1 VKIPYD
7 IRNQH
12 IYVPGKTRHG
22 KSTLLGEMA
31 LQDIEQEPI
40 GAGVCVIDPKGDLVS
55 KMLHWIPESRKDD
68 CIYIDPDNPISIDF
82 WDAASPREEE
92 TLSDEL
98 KHLITKGVSTD
109 SMPLMESIISDV
121 IQTLFEAKKNGL
133 NPAPTVLDIHDF
145 LALPS
150 CRRRVMN
157 CIKSERW
164 KERWSEGNFPNAK
177 DRQPTLTRMNRY
189 VNSEYLKTILGC
201 SKPKLNIARV
211 MDDRK
216 ILLVNLGGIDEP
228 SRIFA
233 TILVSKIY
241 QAAKRRAKLPESERI
256 PFHLYVDEFEFFQ
269 TQDFTN
275 ILSFAGGY
283 GLRLTLA
290 NQFLSQLDSTIKAS
304 IKGNVDSFIIFK
316 LSPEDAREFRYL
328 SDAYYRDDRGNP
340 LPLDLANIHKHWAF
354 YAISG
359 QTKVYAPTKPPRG
372 QSPVSYAPY
381 IRNRMLRDYRCPSGQ
396 TPPTP
401 LNSEHGKPDPEST
414 EGTVLP
420 DQKQTPGPSSA
431 SGSLRPTEQGS
442 RRSPPKAGTQPK
454 RHPDRKPDP

>member
-1 VKIPYD
+1 LKIPYD
-7 IRNQH
+7 VRNQH
-12 IYVPGKTRHG
+12 IYIPGKTRHG

-31 LQDIEQEPI
+31 LQDIEQKPI

-68 CIYIDPDNPISIDF
+68 CIYIDPENPIPIDF

-92 TLSDEL
+92 TLADEL

-121 IQTLFEAKKNGL
+121 IQTLFEAKKNGFT
-133 NPAPTVLDIHDF
+133 PTFLDIHDF

-150 CRRRVMN
+150 CRQRVMG
-157 CIKSERW
+157 CIESERW
-164 KERWSEGNFPNAK
+164 KERWSDGNFPNAK
-177 DRQPTLTRMNRY
+177 DRQPTVTRMNRY
-189 VNSEYLKTILGC
+189 VNSEYLRTILGC
-201 SKPKLNIARV
+201 PKPLLNIARV
-211 MDDRK
+211 MDERK

-241 QAAKRRAKLPESERI
+241 QAAKRRAKLPEAERI

-328 SDAYYRDDRGNP
+328 SDGYYRDDRGEP
-340 LPLDLANIHKHWAF
+340 VALDLAQIHKHWAF

-372 QSPVSYAPY
+372 HPPVSCAPY
-381 IRNRMLRDYRCPSGQ
+381 IRNRTLRDYRCPSGQ
-396 TPPTP
+396 TAAIP
-401 LNSEHGKPDPEST
+401 LNSEHGKYPLQT
-414 EGTVLP
+414 THGAVLP
-420 DQKQTPGPSSA
+420 DEEQARSPSGLG
-431 SGSLRPTEQGS
+431 GSLRAQEPGPRGS
-442 RRSPPKAGTQPK
+442 TPKTGTQPK
-454 RHPDRKPDP
+454 RYPDRKPDP